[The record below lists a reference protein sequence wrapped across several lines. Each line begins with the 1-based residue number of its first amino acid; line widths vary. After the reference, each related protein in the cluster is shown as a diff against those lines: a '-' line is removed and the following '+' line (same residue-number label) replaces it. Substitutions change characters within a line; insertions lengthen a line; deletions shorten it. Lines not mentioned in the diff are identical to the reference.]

1 MSSEQSRLNSLDTF
15 PLREKC
21 PYSDFFESVFS
32 HIRKKHGELWSISPY
47 SVQMR
52 ENTDQKNS
60 EYGHFSRSN
69 SGSTCLNV
77 KDPRKGLFPKNGRM
91 FESIPPTA
99 DDLALQTK
107 PTIYQAPLCRGKC

>member
-47 SVQMR
+47 LVQMR

-60 EYGHFSRSN
+60 EYGHFSRSVLTL
-69 SGSTCLNV
+69 GGE
-77 KDPRKGLFPKNGRM
+77 D
-91 FESIPPTA
+91 ITA
-99 DDLALQTK
+99 NENIIKK
-107 PTIYQAPLCRGKC
+107 PSNN